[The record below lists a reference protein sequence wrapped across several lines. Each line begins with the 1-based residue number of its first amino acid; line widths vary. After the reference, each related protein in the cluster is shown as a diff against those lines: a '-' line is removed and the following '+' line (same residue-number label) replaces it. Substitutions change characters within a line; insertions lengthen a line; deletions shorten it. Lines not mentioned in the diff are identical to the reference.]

1 MRSGKYVTQLKGDAE
16 YKAFIPNPLPFEIN
30 MDEELQMLLSKADLA
45 LGRLDGITET
55 LPDVDFFI
63 LMYIRKEATLSSQV
77 EGTQATFA
85 DVLNAE
91 ANVEDLEI
99 HKDVDEILNYINAI
113 NYGLKGL
120 ENLPLCLR
128 LIKEIHKILLNGVRG
143 EFKEPGEFK
152 KSQNWIGGST
162 ISRASFVPCPP
173 QELDNAL
180 NNMEKFLNSNA
191 NIPTLIKTGLIHV
204 QFENIHP
211 FLDGNGRIGRLLI
224 TFYLCQQGVLH
235 KPLLYISEFFKKYR
249 QEYYDRL
256 NAVHEKDDIEGW
268 LKFFLDGI
276 AITANQAIE
285 TNKKIIKLREED
297 LKKISSL
304 GRSAQKAIL
313 VFNYL
318 FHTPIL
324 TIKDIENITGLKN
337 PNALSLM
344 NKMTNLGIL
353 KEITGKKRNKVFR
366 YQNYVNLFE

>member
-180 NNMEKFLNSNA
+180 NNMEKFLNSNT

-249 QEYYDRL
+249 QEYYNRL